1 MPGRWET
8 IRAISNDL
16 SEIITYGLPDNYWDQ
31 YSTNV
36 RNLTEIRLN
45 NAATSV
51 IKPDNLVWVI
61 VGDRS
66 EIENKIKAL
75 DIQEIKILD
84 TNGEEISVP

>member
-75 DIQEIKILD
+75 DIQDIKILD